1 MALPGLVGTDHI
13 GFTVPDLEEAHDF
26 FVRVLGCTHVYTLGP
41 YQHDDDWMREH
52 LNVHPRTV
60 MRELRFYRCG
70 TGANF
75 EVFEYE
81 PADGQAPIPRNSD
94 IGGHHLAFYVA
105 RSRRRGRLPSRRGYS
120 GAGRTDGQ
128 SQCQRRPAMGVLSQP
143 VGHAVRAGQLPERQ
157 GLREGCRGVVVEPEP
172 PGTVKP

>member
-1 MALPGLVGTDHI
+1 MPLPGLVGTDHI

-26 FVRVLGCTHVYTLGP
+26 FVRVLGCTPVYSLGGP
-41 YQHDDDWMREH
+41 FEHDDDWMREH

-75 EVFEYE
+75 EVFQYE

-94 IGGHHLAFYVA
+94 VGGHHLAFYVHDLDA
-105 RSRRRGRLPSRRGYS
+105 AVGYLRAEGS
-120 GAGRTDGQ
+120 AFWAN
-128 SQCQRRPAMGVLSQP
+128 RP
-143 VGHAVRAGQLPERQ
+143 RAGTRA
-157 GLREGCRGVVVEPEP
+157 RDSAGC
-172 PGTVKP
+172 TF